1 MWVLHEIQGQP
12 TQTVFSKLA
21 LRDRNM
27 QVRFFWK
34 VLLKSLGLKNFGTTA
49 SFHEMYTVQFV
60 NIFSSLVNFEI
71 LPILEA
77 IFKE

>member
-1 MWVLHEIQGQP
+1 MWIAFRKQKLDRAFNFDVQGQS

-34 VLLKSLGLKNFGTTA
+34 VVLKF
-49 SFHEMYTVQFV
+49 
-60 NIFSSLVNFEI
+60 
-71 LPILEA
+71 
-77 IFKE
+77 

>member
-1 MWVLHEIQGQP
+1 
-12 TQTVFSKLA
+12 
-21 LRDRNM
+21 M

-34 VLLKSLGLKNFGTTA
+34 VVLKSLGLKNFGTTT

-71 LPILEA
+71 MPILEA
-77 IFKE
+77 IFKQ